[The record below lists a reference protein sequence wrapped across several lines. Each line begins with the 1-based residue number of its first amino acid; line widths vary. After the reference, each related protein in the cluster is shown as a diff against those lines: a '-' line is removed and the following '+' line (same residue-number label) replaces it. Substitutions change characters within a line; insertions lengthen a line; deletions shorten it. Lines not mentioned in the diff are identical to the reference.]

1 MGFSRRECW
10 SGWPFP
16 PPGDFPDPGVKS
28 KSPALG
34 GGGDSFRLN
43 HQGIPRDI
51 MQKQISL

>member
-43 HQGIPRDI
+43 NQGIPRDI